1 MTDNGLNFNH
11 IKSAG
16 ALLLA
21 ALIVLGSV
29 LTVAAAAAV
38 PAEKAEIENNVA
50 NSMVY
55 NNLTDDGTFH
65 VLSAHEVSVKN
76 NGVIKKIVVS
86 GGTVADAL
94 NQAGV
99 KLGENQISVPSAS
112 TEIKSD
118 TDIVILNAKK
128 VSLTAD
134 GKTQNVLLPYGKV
147 GESIIL
153 AGIRLSQDDILSVDC
168 NTKVDDISELSIK
181 RVIYKNVSVTEAV
194 PFESKKENSDEIDLG
209 DSKLKTKGVDGEKLV
224 TKRVKY
230 IDGEKDDEKVISEK
244 ITKKP
249 VDEVTLVGT
258 KGAASAG
265 GAGTFTDEN
274 GVKVSY
280 SYKLTGSGTAYTAPA
295 GALTASGHEVYEGG
309 VAVNPALIPYGSKL
323 YIETTDGIF
332 SYGYATA
339 IDTGGAL
346 MDGSAIVDLFYFSL
360 DDCYSFGGRDVD
372 VYVLEL
378 PQTRRLHK

>member
-38 PAEKAEIENNVA
+38 PAEKAETENNVA

-360 DDCYSFGGRDVD
+360 DDCYSFGRRDVN
-372 VYVLEL
+372 VYVL
-378 PQTRRLHK
+378 

>member
-295 GALTASGHEVYEGG
+295 GALTASGHGVYEGG

-323 YIETTDGIF
+323 YIETTDGSF

-360 DDCYSFGGRDVD
+360 DDCYSFGRRDVN
-372 VYVLEL
+372 VYVL
-378 PQTRRLHK
+378 

>member
-38 PAEKAEIENNVA
+38 PAEKAETENNVA

-55 NNLTDDGTFH
+55 NNLADDGTFH

-128 VSLTAD
+128 VSLTTD

-153 AGIRLSQDDILSVDC
+153 AGIRLSQDDILSVDR

-194 PFESKKENSDEIDLG
+194 PFESKNENSDEIDLG

-323 YIETTDGIF
+323 YIETTDGSF

-360 DDCYSFGGRDVD
+360 DDCYSFGRRDVN
-372 VYVLEL
+372 VYVL
-378 PQTRRLHK
+378 

>member
-1 MTDNGLNFNH
+1 MTDNGSNLNH

-38 PAEKAEIENNVA
+38 PAEKAETENNVA

-55 NNLTDDGTFH
+55 NNLADDGTFH
-65 VLSAHEVSVKN
+65 VLLAHEVSVKS
-76 NGVIKKIVVS
+76 NGVIKKIIVS

-94 NQAGV
+94 KQAGV

-153 AGIRLSQDDILSVDC
+153 AGIRLSQDDILSVDR

-249 VDEVTLVGT
+249 VDEVTFVGT

-323 YIETTDGIF
+323 YIETTDGSF

-360 DDCYSFGGRDVD
+360 DDCYSFGRRDVN
-372 VYVLEL
+372 VYVL
-378 PQTRRLHK
+378 

>member
-1 MTDNGLNFNH
+1 
-11 IKSAG
+11 
-16 ALLLA
+16 
-21 ALIVLGSV
+21 
-29 LTVAAAAAV
+29 
-38 PAEKAEIENNVA
+38 
-50 NSMVY
+50 MVH
-55 NNLTDDGTFH
+55 L
-65 VLSAHEVSVKN
+65 
-76 NGVIKKIVVS
+76 
-86 GGTVADAL
+86 
-94 NQAGV
+94 
-99 KLGENQISVPSAS
+99 
-112 TEIKSD
+112 
-118 TDIVILNAKK
+118 
-128 VSLTAD
+128 
-134 GKTQNVLLPYGKV
+134 
-147 GESIIL
+147 L

-323 YIETTDGIF
+323 YIETTDGSF

-360 DDCYSFGGRDVD
+360 DDCYSFGRRDVN
-372 VYVLEL
+372 VYVL
-378 PQTRRLHK
+378 

>member
-153 AGIRLSQDDILSVDC
+153 AGIRLSQDDILSVDR

-309 VAVNPALIPYGSKL
+309 VAVNPNLIPYGSKL
-323 YIETTDGIF
+323 YIETTDGSF

-360 DDCYSFGGRDVD
+360 DDCYSFGRRDVN
-372 VYVLEL
+372 VYVL
-378 PQTRRLHK
+378 

>member
-1 MTDNGLNFNH
+1 MNNNGSKFNSV
-11 IKSAG
+11 KSAG

-21 ALIVLGSV
+21 ALIILGSV
-29 LTVAAAAAV
+29 LTVAAAAAI
-38 PAEKAEIENNVA
+38 PAEKAESENNVA
-50 NSMVY
+50 NGMVY
-55 NNLTDDGTFH
+55 DNLTDDGVFH
-65 VLSAHEVSVKN
+65 VLSAHEVSVNN
-76 NGVIKKIVVS
+76 NGAVKKLIIA

-94 NQAGV
+94 KQAGV
-99 KLGENQISVPSAS
+99 KLGENQISVPPVS

-128 VSLTAD
+128 ISLTAD
-134 GKTQNVLLPYGKV
+134 GKTQDVLIPYGRV
-147 GESIIL
+147 GESVIL
-153 AGIRLSQDDILSVDC
+153 AGIRLSQDDILSVDR
-168 NTKVDDISELSIK
+168 NTKVEDITELSIK
-181 RVIYKNVSVTEAV
+181 RVIYKNVTVTESV
-194 PFESKKENSDEIDLG
+194 PFESKKENSDKIDLG

-230 IDGEKDDEKVISEK
+230 IDGEKDGEKVISEK

-274 GVKVSY
+274 GVEVSY

-323 YIETTDGIF
+323 YIETTDGSF

-360 DDCYSFGGRDVD
+360 DDCYSFGRRDVN
-372 VYVLEL
+372 VYVL
-378 PQTRRLHK
+378 

>member
-1 MTDNGLNFNH
+1 MTDNGSNFNH

-38 PAEKAEIENNVA
+38 PAEKAETENNVA

-94 NQAGV
+94 KQAGV

-153 AGIRLSQDDILSVDC
+153 AGIRLSQDDILSVDR

-360 DDCYSFGGRDVD
+360 DDCYSFGRRDVN
-372 VYVLEL
+372 VYVL
-378 PQTRRLHK
+378 

>member
-1 MTDNGLNFNH
+1 MTDNSSNFNH

-38 PAEKAEIENNVA
+38 PAEKAETENNVA

-55 NNLTDDGTFH
+55 NNLADDGTFH

-76 NGVIKKIVVS
+76 NGVIKKIIVS

-94 NQAGV
+94 KQAGV

-153 AGIRLSQDDILSVDC
+153 AGIRLSQDDILSVDR
-168 NTKVDDISELSIK
+168 NTKVEDITELSIK

-244 ITKKP
+244 ITQKP

-258 KGAASAG
+258 KGAASAD

-323 YIETTDGIF
+323 YIETTDGSF

-360 DDCYSFGGRDVD
+360 DDCYSFGRRDVN
-372 VYVLEL
+372 VYVL
-378 PQTRRLHK
+378 

>member
-38 PAEKAEIENNVA
+38 PAEKAETENNVA

-86 GGTVADAL
+86 GGTVAGAL
-94 NQAGV
+94 KQAGV

-153 AGIRLSQDDILSVDC
+153 AGIRLSQDDILSVDR

-323 YIETTDGIF
+323 YIETTDGSF

-360 DDCYSFGGRDVD
+360 DDCYSFGRRDVN
-372 VYVLEL
+372 VYVL
-378 PQTRRLHK
+378 

>member
-1 MTDNGLNFNH
+1 MTDNGSNFNH

-38 PAEKAEIENNVA
+38 PAEK
-50 NSMVY
+50 
-55 NNLTDDGTFH
+55 
-65 VLSAHEVSVKN
+65 AHEVSVKN

-153 AGIRLSQDDILSVDC
+153 AGIRLSQDDILSVDR
-168 NTKVDDISELSIK
+168 NTKVDDISELSIM

-194 PFESKKENSDEIDLG
+194 PFESKKEISDEIDLG

-323 YIETTDGIF
+323 YIETTDGSF

-360 DDCYSFGGRDVD
+360 DDCYSFGRRDVN
-372 VYVLEL
+372 VYVL
-378 PQTRRLHK
+378 

>member
-1 MTDNGLNFNH
+1 
-11 IKSAG
+11 
-16 ALLLA
+16 
-21 ALIVLGSV
+21 
-29 LTVAAAAAV
+29 
-38 PAEKAEIENNVA
+38 
-50 NSMVY
+50 MVY
-55 NNLTDDGTFH
+55 NNLADDGTFH

-76 NGVIKKIVVS
+76 NGVIKKIIVS
-86 GGTVADAL
+86 GGTVAGAL
-94 NQAGV
+94 KQAGV

-153 AGIRLSQDDILSVDC
+153 AGIRLSQEDILSVDR

-323 YIETTDGIF
+323 YIETTDGSF

-360 DDCYSFGGRDVD
+360 DDCYSFGRRDVN
-372 VYVLEL
+372 VYVL
-378 PQTRRLHK
+378 

>member
-1 MTDNGLNFNH
+1 MTDNGSNLNH

-38 PAEKAEIENNVA
+38 PAEKAETENNVA

-94 NQAGV
+94 KQAGV
-99 KLGENQISVPSAS
+99 KHGENQISVPSAS

-153 AGIRLSQDDILSVDC
+153 AGIRLSQDDILSVDR

-181 RVIYKNVSVTEAV
+181 RVIYKNISVTEAV

-323 YIETTDGIF
+323 YIETTDGSF

-360 DDCYSFGGRDVD
+360 DDCYSFGRRDVN
-372 VYVLEL
+372 VYVL
-378 PQTRRLHK
+378 

>member
-38 PAEKAEIENNVA
+38 PAEKAETENNVA

-76 NGVIKKIVVS
+76 NGDIKKIIVS

-94 NQAGV
+94 KQAGV

-128 VSLTAD
+128 VSLTTD

-153 AGIRLSQDDILSVDC
+153 AGIRLSQDDILSVDR

-194 PFESKKENSDEIDLG
+194 PFESKNENSDEIDLG

-323 YIETTDGIF
+323 YIETTDGSF

-360 DDCYSFGGRDVD
+360 DDCYSFGRRDVN
-372 VYVLEL
+372 VYVL
-378 PQTRRLHK
+378 

>member
-38 PAEKAEIENNVA
+38 PAEKAETENNVA

-153 AGIRLSQDDILSVDC
+153 AGIRLSQDDILSVDR

-323 YIETTDGIF
+323 YIETTDGSF

-360 DDCYSFGGRDVD
+360 DDCYSFGRRDVN
-372 VYVLEL
+372 VYVL
-378 PQTRRLHK
+378 

>member
-1 MTDNGLNFNH
+1 MNNNGSKFNSV
-11 IKSAG
+11 KSAG

-21 ALIVLGSV
+21 ALIILGSV
-29 LTVAAAAAV
+29 LTVAAAAAI
-38 PAEKAEIENNVA
+38 PAEKAESENNVA
-50 NSMVY
+50 NGMVY
-55 NNLTDDGTFH
+55 DNLTDDGVFH
-65 VLSAHEVSVKN
+65 VLSAHEVSVNN
-76 NGVIKKIVVS
+76 NGAVKKLIIA

-94 NQAGV
+94 KQAGV
-99 KLGENQISVPSAS
+99 KLGENQISVPPVS

-128 VSLTAD
+128 ISLTAD
-134 GKTQNVLLPYGKV
+134 GKTQDVLIPYGRV
-147 GESIIL
+147 GESVIL
-153 AGIRLSQDDILSVDC
+153 AGIRLSQDDILSVDR
-168 NTKVDDISELSIK
+168 NTKVEDITELSIK
-181 RVIYKNVSVTEAV
+181 RVIYKNVNVTESV

-323 YIETTDGIF
+323 YIETTDGSF

-360 DDCYSFGGRDVD
+360 DDCYSFGRRDVN
-372 VYVLEL
+372 VYVL
-378 PQTRRLHK
+378 

>member
-1 MTDNGLNFNH
+1 MTDNGSNFNY

-38 PAEKAEIENNVA
+38 PAEKAETENNVA

-76 NGVIKKIVVS
+76 NGVIKKIIVS
-86 GGTVADAL
+86 GGTVAGAL
-94 NQAGV
+94 KQAGV

-153 AGIRLSQDDILSVDC
+153 AGIRLSQDDILSVDR
-168 NTKVDDISELSIK
+168 NTKVEDITELSIK

-258 KGAASAG
+258 KGAASAD

-323 YIETTDGIF
+323 YIETTDGSF

-360 DDCYSFGGRDVD
+360 DDCYSFGRRDVN
-372 VYVLEL
+372 VYVL
-378 PQTRRLHK
+378 

>member
-86 GGTVADAL
+86 GGTVAGAL
-94 NQAGV
+94 KQAGV

-332 SYGYATA
+332 SDGYATA

-360 DDCYSFGGRDVD
+360 DDCYSFGRRDVN
-372 VYVLEL
+372 VYVL
-378 PQTRRLHK
+378 

>member
-128 VSLTAD
+128 VSLTTD

-360 DDCYSFGGRDVD
+360 DDCYSFGRRDVN
-372 VYVLEL
+372 VYVL
-378 PQTRRLHK
+378 

>member
-1 MTDNGLNFNH
+1 MTDNGSNLNH

-38 PAEKAEIENNVA
+38 PAEKAETENNVA

-76 NGVIKKIVVS
+76 NGVIKKIIVS
-86 GGTVADAL
+86 GGMVADAL
-94 NQAGV
+94 KQAGV

-153 AGIRLSQDDILSVDC
+153 AGIRLSQDDILSVDR

-323 YIETTDGIF
+323 YIETTDGSF

-360 DDCYSFGGRDVD
+360 DDCYSFGRRDVN
-372 VYVLEL
+372 VYVL
-378 PQTRRLHK
+378 